1 MNNEIYKIYDE
12 QIPVS
17 LKNIPQPPKQLYI
30 KGNMPRDDSKILSI
44 VGTRKPTEYGER
56 IVKELILGLRGYN
69 ICIVSGLATGIDG
82 LAHRVAIDAGLQTIA
97 FPGSGLDESVLYP
110 KQHKKLADEI
120 VYRGGALISELEL
133 TFPSQDWTFPLRN
146 RLMAGISQAT
156 IVIEAGLPSGSLITS
171 RLANEYSKDVG
182 AVPGSIYSQ
191 KSDGPNWLLKNYA
204 HPITSSAD
212 ILELLGFERPDDGF
226 GRRVIQKELFI
237 GLSESE
243 RNIIE
248 LLQNGSMSNEQII
261 NTTNFNAKETN
272 ETLSLLEIRGFITE
286 RDGRWR
292 IV

>member
-69 ICIVSGLATGIDG
+69 ICIVSGLAIGIDG
-82 LAHRVAIDAGLQTIA
+82 LAHRAAIDAGLQTIA

-120 VYRGGALISELEL
+120 VYSGGALISELEL

-171 RLANEYSKDVG
+171 RLANEYGKDVG

-292 IV
+292 MV